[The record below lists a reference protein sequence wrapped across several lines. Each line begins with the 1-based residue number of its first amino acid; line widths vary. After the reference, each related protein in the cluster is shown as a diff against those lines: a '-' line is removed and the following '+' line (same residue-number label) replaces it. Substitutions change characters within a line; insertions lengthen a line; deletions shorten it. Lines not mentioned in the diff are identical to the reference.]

1 MEEVIAGM
9 AAGQVPLR
17 GIADVIMERYGAD
30 QWGDFKVGAG
40 CTVPGCAGLC
50 RAVLGSPGLGWQVVV
65 LAKTSD
71 ESAGECRSCTSCAA
85 PSSA

>member
-40 CTVPGCAGLC
+40 WRGCAGLGW
-50 RAVLGSPGLGWQVVV
+50 AGLGWAG
-65 LAKTSD
+65 LAGCV
-71 ESAGECRSCTSCAA
+71 AGKDW
-85 PSSA
+85 